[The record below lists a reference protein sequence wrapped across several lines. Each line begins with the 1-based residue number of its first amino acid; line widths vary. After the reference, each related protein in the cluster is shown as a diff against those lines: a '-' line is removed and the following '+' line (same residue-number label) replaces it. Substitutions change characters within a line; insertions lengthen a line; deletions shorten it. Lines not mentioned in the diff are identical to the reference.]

1 MSERIP
7 VDAVMQSSRSTA
19 ASCSSCDQ
27 LIANPTV
34 DSTAR
39 FTVEF
44 PWRVVDDAVADGRVT
59 SREADAAMQVA
70 PRMSDEDRKILV
82 VFVDTCDEISSVSS
96 PSIDLALISHLNSLV
111 NAIEAGLADLDGK
124 SSLSSEHRLELES
137 YAPSHDADPTV
148 ALAISRMLLLI
159 SHRSTSASR

>member
-27 LIANPTV
+27 LIANSTV

-44 PWRVVDDAVADGRVT
+44 PWRVVE
-59 SREADAAMQVA
+59 EADAAMQVA